1 MKMKEHILLGD
12 WTKETLDALLEESSS
27 LPDIRSRIDFL
38 SQQFLGVPYK
48 ESTLIG
54 GPETA
59 EVFVINLKELDCFTF
74 IDYIE
79 SLRVSKSFSEFRKH
93 LVKVRYQN
101 GEISYAM
108 RNHFFTDWKEF
119 NSGVI
124 HDVTEVVGETKSKR
138 ITKTLNERGN
148 ISCFLPGVPCRERE
162 IVYIPSHAVDD
173 DILSGLRTGDYIGI
187 YSERKGLDVSHVGIF
202 VRNNNVFLRH
212 ASRRHRKVVDEEFH
226 QYISDKPGIIVM
238 RPGLNRDNRSQ

>member
-27 LPDIRSRIDFL
+27 FPDIRSRIDFL

-48 ESTLIG
+48 ESTLTG
-54 GPETA
+54 DVNTD

-93 LVKVRYQN
+93 LVKFRYQN

-119 NSGVI
+119 NSELI
-124 HDVTEVVGETKSKR
+124 HDVTEVVAETKSIR
-138 ITKTLNERGN
+138 ITKTLNERGDM
-148 ISCFLPGVPCRERE
+148 SRFLPGVPCRERE

-187 YSERKGLDVSHVGIF
+187 YSERRGLDVSHVGIF
-202 VRNNNVFLRH
+202 VRNNNAFLRH
-212 ASRRHRKVVDEEFH
+212 ASRRHGEVVDEEFH
-226 QYISDKPGIIVM
+226 QYMSDKPGIIVM
-238 RPGLNRDNRSQ
+238 RPKSWSGNRSK